1 MSSEEGEQFEQRVH
15 GFARGAASTRLLRMD
30 PVHTPQHGDLS
41 QVQMC
46 MWSLLMEQKG
56 MSKTG
61 RTWMDMHGMGASDAS
76 YRKFKDQAFADS
88 IQQLKYKTYF

>member
-1 MSSEEGEQFEQRVH
+1 
-15 GFARGAASTRLLRMD
+15 
-30 PVHTPQHGDLS
+30 
-41 QVQMC
+41 
-46 MWSLLMEQKG
+46 MEQKG